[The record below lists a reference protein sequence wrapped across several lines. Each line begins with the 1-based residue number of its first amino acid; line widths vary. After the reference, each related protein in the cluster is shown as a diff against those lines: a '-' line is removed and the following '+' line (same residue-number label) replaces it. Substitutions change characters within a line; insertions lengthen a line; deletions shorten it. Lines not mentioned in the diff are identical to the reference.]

1 MIMEN
6 TKNIIDIFL
15 MLIFTAHIFIAQ
27 KIIAQNVGKFLID
40 SNNYTRN

>member
-27 KIIAQNVGKFLID
+27 KIIAQNVGIVSKILAKIPH
-40 SNNYTRN
+40 